1 MIKTIKE
8 FTFRMVAGANIATII
23 VMLLVGFS
31 DRLNP
36 VDHPV
41 LASAGLVFPVLLV
54 INLGFTFFWV
64 VFRLRMV
71 LIPLAGFLL
80 CYAPIRTY
88 CPFNVRET
96 APEDAIKV
104 LSYNVLSFCGWETQ
118 PGEDN
123 AILEYIVE
131 QNADIVCLQEAMPSG
146 ISQQRVEEKLKP
158 LYQYC
163 DTAVKGRGGDCIA
176 LYSKYPIISRQRIHY
191 ASPGNLSMAYEV
203 KINDDTVVVVNNHLE
218 TTGLSMEDKANFKQ
232 MVKGNVEAREAKTE
246 SKRLIDKLG
255 EAAKKRGPQAEAVAR
270 FISEHKGRSIIVCGD
285 FNDNPISYTRRT
297 IARNLTDC
305 YVESGL
311 GPGISYHHSGFFVRI
326 DNIMCSDDWTPYG
339 CRVDNSIKNSDH
351 YPIYCWL
358 KKK

>member
-71 LIPLAGFLL
+71 LIPLVGFLL
-80 CYAPIRTY
+80 CCAPIRTY

-176 LYSKYPIISRQRIHY
+176 LYSKYPIISRRRIHY

-270 FISEHKGRSIIVCGD
+270 FISEHKGQSIIVCGD